1 MTVMEQRGA
10 YRPTPPPA
18 WQPRT
23 DPAPLLP
30 DAEPYRVLGT
40 DAAAQADPELLRR
53 LYAQLVR
60 GRRYNVQAT
69 ALTKQGRLAVY
80 PSSTGQEA
88 CEVAAALAL
97 QERDWLFPSYRDTL
111 AVVARG
117 VDPVEALTLL
127 RGDWHTGYDPYE
139 HRVAPLSTPLATQ
152 LPHAVGLAH
161 AARLKGDDVVALAM
175 VGDGGTSEG
184 DFHEALNFAA
194 VWQAPVVFLVQNNGF
209 AISVPL
215 AKQTAAPSLAHKAV
229 GYGMPG
235 RLVDGN
241 DAAAVHEVLTD
252 AVRHARE
259 GGGPTLVEAVT
270 YRIEAHTNADDATRY
285 RGDAEVETWREHDPI
300 QLLERELTTR
310 GLLDEDAKQSAR
322 DAAEAMASDLRA
334 RMNQDAVLDPMD
346 LFAHVYAEPTPNC
359 GNSATCCGRSSR
371 PSTPTRRARTDDH
384 RRPQARHHGAGPHP
398 RAPGRDGRRP
408 DRARP
413 GRGRGHPRRRLPG
426 HRRPRRGV
434 RRGPLHGHPARR
446 GGHPR
451 HCRRHGDVRTAAGR
465 GDAVRRLRL
474 PGVRAAHQPCRP
486 DAQPHPR
493 PYAPADHR
501 PGALRRRHRRR
512 RAPQRLL
519 RGVLHGDPGPPC
531 RHARHG
537 RRRLRSAARRHR
549 LRRPGRRPRTQ
560 ASVLVQGLLEPGG
573 TAECRTDRPRGG
585 AALGPERHADHLRS
599 FGPGLPRSRRSG
611 ARRGVGP
618 RGRRPALAGPLR
630 RRDGLRLGAAD
641 RPRGR
646 RARVGLLR
654 RPGRRDRG
662 PRLERCFHHLEAPVL
677 RVAGFDIPYPPPM
690 LERHHLPGV
699 DRILDA
705 VARLQWEADN

>member
-40 DAAAQADPELLRR
+40 EAAEHADPELLRT
-53 LYAQLVR
+53 LYARLVH
-60 GRRYNVQAT
+60 GRRYNAQAT

-88 CEVAAALAL
+88 CEIAAALAL

-241 DAAAVHEVLTD
+241 DAVAVHEVLSD
-252 AVRHARE
+252 AVRRARE

-270 YRIEAHTNADDATRY
+270 YRVEAHTNADDATRY
-285 RGDAEVETWREHDPI
+285 RGDAEVETWRRHDPI
-300 QLLERELTTR
+300 ELLARELTDR
-310 GLLDEDAKQSAR
+310 GLLDEDAVLAAR
-322 DAAEAMASDLRA
+322 EDAEAMAADLRA
-334 RMNQDAVLDPMD
+334 RMNQDPELDPMD
-346 LFAHVYAEPTPNC
+346 LFAHVYAEPT
-359 GNSATCCGRSSR
+359 SQLREQ
-371 PSTPTRRARTDDH
+371 RA
-384 RRPQARHHGAGPHP
+384 
-398 RAPGRDGRRP
+398 
-408 DRARP
+408 
-413 GRGRGHPRRRLPG
+413 
-426 HRRPRRGV
+426 
-434 RRGPLHGHPARR
+434 
-446 GGHPR
+446 
-451 HCRRHGDVRTAAGR
+451 
-465 GDAVRRLRL
+465 
-474 PGVRAAHQPCRP
+474 
-486 DAQPHPR
+486 
-493 PYAPADHR
+493 
-501 PGALRRRHRRR
+501 
-512 RAPQRLL
+512 LL
-519 RGVLHGDPGPPC
+519 RAELE
-531 RHARHG
+531 
-537 RRRLRSAARRHR
+537 AAAEAES
-549 LRRPGRRPRTQ
+549 GN
-560 ASVLVQGLLEPGG
+560 EPGTG
-573 TAECRTDRPRGG
+573 T
-585 AALGPERHADHLRS
+585 GPEGTHR
-599 FGPGLPRSRRSG
+599 
-611 ARRGVGP
+611 
-618 RGRRPALAGPLR
+618 
-630 RRDGLRLGAAD
+630 
-641 RPRGR
+641 
-646 RARVGLLR
+646 
-654 RPGRRDRG
+654 
-662 PRLERCFHHLEAPVL
+662 
-677 RVAGFDIPYPPPM
+677 
-690 LERHHLPGV
+690 
-699 DRILDA
+699 
-705 VARLQWEADN
+705 

>member
-10 YRPTPPPA
+10 YRPSPPPA

-40 DAAAQADPELLRR
+40 DAATKADPELLLR

-60 GRRYNVQAT
+60 GRRYNTQAT

-88 CEVAAALAL
+88 CEVAAALVL
-97 QERDWLFPSYRDTL
+97 QDRDWLFPSYRDTL

-127 RGDWHTGYDPYE
+127 RGDWHTGYDPYQ

-241 DAAAVHEVLTD
+241 DAAAMHEVLAD

-270 YRIEAHTNADDATRY
+270 YRMDAHTNADDATRY
-285 RGDAEVETWREHDPI
+285 RTDADLAAWRDHDPVL
-300 QLLERELTTR
+300 LLERELAGR
-310 GLLDEDAKQSAR
+310 GLLGEDAVTAAREDAEALAAQLRERMNR
-322 DAAEAMASDLRA
+322 DAAP
-334 RMNQDAVLDPMD
+334 DPMD
-346 LFAHVYAEPTPNC
+346 LFAHVYAEPTPQLREQQ
-359 GNSATCCGRSSR
+359 AML
-371 PSTPTRRARTDDH
+371 RAELE
-384 RRPQARHHGAGPHP
+384 AGPE
-398 RAPGRDGRRP
+398 
-408 DRARP
+408 
-413 GRGRGHPRRRLPG
+413 
-426 HRRPRRGV
+426 
-434 RRGPLHGHPARR
+434 
-446 GGHPR
+446 GG
-451 HCRRHGDVRTAAGR
+451 
-465 GDAVRRLRL
+465 
-474 PGVRAAHQPCRP
+474 
-486 DAQPHPR
+486 
-493 PYAPADHR
+493 
-501 PGALRRRHRRR
+501 
-512 RAPQRLL
+512 
-519 RGVLHGDPGPPC
+519 
-531 RHARHG
+531 
-537 RRRLRSAARRHR
+537 
-549 LRRPGRRPRTQ
+549 
-560 ASVLVQGLLEPGG
+560 
-573 TAECRTDRPRGG
+573 
-585 AALGPERHADHLRS
+585 ER
-599 FGPGLPRSRRSG
+599 
-611 ARRGVGP
+611 
-618 RGRRPALAGPLR
+618 
-630 RRDGLRLGAAD
+630 
-641 RPRGR
+641 
-646 RARVGLLR
+646 
-654 RPGRRDRG
+654 
-662 PRLERCFHHLEAPVL
+662 
-677 RVAGFDIPYPPPM
+677 
-690 LERHHLPGV
+690 
-699 DRILDA
+699 
-705 VARLQWEADN
+705 